1 MLLHTDK
8 FALTANNITY
18 GAAGDTIGYWNF
30 FPAAD
35 GWGRIPVWGYATVTA
50 SKCNELPAGERIYGY
65 LPISTHVIVEPA
77 KIMPATFFDGA
88 AHRRGLPP
96 VYNSYQ
102 RVNADQAYFSGHEDE
117 IAIFRPL
124 FSTSF
129 LVDDF
134 LADGDFFGARNA
146 VLTSAS
152 SKTALGL
159 AQLLHDHRK
168 DQIKVIG
175 LTSPANT
182 AFVESTGYY
191 DQIVAYADVA
201 KLDAGEP
208 TLQVDFAG
216 DLELLAK
223 IHTHFGDQ
231 LKYSCI
237 VGATH
242 WQNLAAGNAI
252 SAADKAPLPGA
263 KPVFFF
269 APDRIVKRTADWGV
283 PALCGASATRSSRMP
298 RHPRPGCVSFEAA
311 VKKISKRSTAN
322 SSPAKPIPLKVTFSR
337 FSSRTVAA
345 RRSVRQIDH
354 RFGALEVRF
363 REPSSGA
370 STERLLL

>member
-1 MLLHTDK
+1 MTTSTDFVVNRSNLREAKFVETRLPELQPGQVLLHIDK

-216 DLELLAK
+216 DRELLAK

-269 APDRIVKRTADWGV
+269 APDRIVKRTADWGSAGV
-283 PALCGASATRSSRMP
+283 MRRIGDALFAHAASSKAWMRVVRGRGKEDIQKVYGEFITGKTNPAEGHILS
-298 RHPRPGCVSFEAA
+298 
-311 VKKISKRSTAN
+311 
-322 SSPAKPIPLKVTFSR
+322 L
-337 FSSRTVAA
+337 
-345 RRSVRQIDH
+345 
-354 RFGALEVRF
+354 
-363 REPSSGA
+363 
-370 STERLLL
+370 